1 MRYSRSIENIWVY
14 RPARTSFHVYG
25 GREQADKQENRD
37 VTKHRIEQ
45 GLTPEMILCTLEAL
59 RNDFG
64 ASKAPP
70 GLDLLMI
77 GAKLRKLPPPPSE
90 PRSGG

>member
-1 MRYSRSIENIWVY
+1 MS
-14 RPARTSFHVYG
+14 ARTSFHAYG
-25 GREQADKQENRD
+25 GREQEGKQENRD

-45 GLTPEMILCTLEAL
+45 GSALEMIRCALEAL

-70 GLDLLMI
+70 GLDLV
-77 GAKLRKLPPPPSE
+77 
-90 PRSGG
+90 

>member
-1 MRYSRSIENIWVY
+1 MRYARSIENIRVY
-14 RPARTSFHVYG
+14 RVNWTSFHVYG

-45 GLTPEMILCTLEAL
+45 GLTQEMILCTLEAL

-70 GLDLLMI
+70 GLDLVTPL
-77 GAKLRKLPPPPSE
+77 
-90 PRSGG
+90 

>member
-14 RPARTSFHVYG
+14 GPARTSFHVYG

-45 GLTPEMILCTLEAL
+45 GLTPEMILCMMEAL

-64 ASKAPP
+64 ASRALAGP
-70 GLDLLMI
+70 GPSYLVLACSPAGTVLL
-77 GAKLRKLPPPPSE
+77 E
-90 PRSGG
+90 